1 MSEIL
6 HKIFLPSKPK
16 TYHTVYSRSL
26 TSGFMAY
33 MIDIGYIRFQIKGR
47 ISNFI
52 ESS

>member
-33 MIDIGYIRFQIKGR
+33 VRFQIKGR